1 MTGEE
6 QQFLVDAERVLA
18 MIVGAS
24 IRLGIHSSGSQNTL
38 VADSKFERRRGAR
51 VDNVPAGEPWLPEQE
66 GGSGTQPL

>member
-1 MTGEE
+1 
-6 QQFLVDAERVLA
+6 

-38 VADSKFERRRGAR
+38 VADSKFERRRGER
-51 VDNVPAGEPWLPEQE
+51 VDNVPAGEPWLPERE